1 MCISYDALACQV
13 WLDPIAMA
21 PAGGQPL
28 CADHAQRLSAPR
40 GWVVLDRR
48 TSQSTLMTAA
58 GPAPVHDA
66 RGRAAVPR
74 RRLPRAWGQFDAP
87 RLEFLAEGDD
97 VVTEPEPTFEPPVV
111 AATVHLEPE
120 LIEPEP
126 VVEPE
131 AEPESAAVVIHAEGD
146 VSRRDLHGFPNAD
159 SSEPE
164 AEAVGPE
171 PEPVVEPELVAP
183 EPELVE
189 PEAELQAD
197 SVDFGAPEPEVAG
210 PEPEFVA
217 EPERAPTAVVAPEAE
232 PVGVVI
238 HAEGDVSR
246 RDLHGFP
253 SADSSEP
260 EPELVVEPEAEPIA
274 VVEPEPV
281 AEPEPEPE
289 PVVKK
294 APARRSRARAETGP
308 LGKPKGRL
316 LSRAFEAS
324 GPQRSAIT
332 ESLEAL
338 GDDDGSTIE
347 AAEG

>member
-1 MCISYDALACQV
+1 VCISYDALACQV

-171 PEPVVEPELVAP
+171 PEPVVEPE
-183 EPELVE
+183 
-189 PEAELQAD
+189 
-197 SVDFGAPEPEVAG
+197 
-210 PEPEFVA
+210 
-217 EPERAPTAVVAPEAE
+217 RAPTAVVAPEAE

-253 SADSSEP
+253 TADSSEP

>member
-111 AATVHLEPE
+111 AATVHLEPA

-131 AEPESAAVVIHAEGD
+131 AEPEPAAVVIHAEGD
-146 VSRRDLHGFPNAD
+146 VSRRDLHGFPTAD

-171 PEPVVEPELVAP
+171 PEPVV
-183 EPELVE
+183 
-189 PEAELQAD
+189 
-197 SVDFGAPEPEVAG
+197 
-210 PEPEFVA
+210 

-253 SADSSEP
+253 TADSSEP

>member
-1 MCISYDALACQV
+1 MGWSCRRPGCGREAEVCISYDALACQV

-111 AATVHLEPE
+111 AATVHLEPA

-131 AEPESAAVVIHAEGD
+131 AEPEPAAVVIHAEGD
-146 VSRRDLHGFPNAD
+146 VSRRDLHGFPTAD

-171 PEPVVEPELVAP
+171 PEPVV
-183 EPELVE
+183 
-189 PEAELQAD
+189 
-197 SVDFGAPEPEVAG
+197 
-210 PEPEFVA
+210 

-253 SADSSEP
+253 TADSSEP

>member
-111 AATVHLEPE
+111 AATVHLEPA

-131 AEPESAAVVIHAEGD
+131 AEPEPAAVVIHAEGD

-171 PEPVVEPELVAP
+171 PEPVVEPE
-183 EPELVE
+183 
-189 PEAELQAD
+189 
-197 SVDFGAPEPEVAG
+197 
-210 PEPEFVA
+210 
-217 EPERAPTAVVAPEAE
+217 RAPTAVVAPEAE

-253 SADSSEP
+253 TADSSEP

>member
-1 MCISYDALACQV
+1 VCISYDALACQV

-131 AEPESAAVVIHAEGD
+131 AEPEPAAVVIHAEGD

-171 PEPVVEPELVAP
+171 PEPVVEPE
-183 EPELVE
+183 
-189 PEAELQAD
+189 
-197 SVDFGAPEPEVAG
+197 
-210 PEPEFVA
+210 
-217 EPERAPTAVVAPEAE
+217 RAPTAVVAPEAE

-253 SADSSEP
+253 TADSSEP

>member
-1 MCISYDALACQV
+1 MGWSCRRPGCGREAEVCISYDALACQV

-111 AATVHLEPE
+111 AATVHLEPA

-131 AEPESAAVVIHAEGD
+131 AEPEPAAVVIHAEGD

-171 PEPVVEPELVAP
+171 PEPVVEPE
-183 EPELVE
+183 
-189 PEAELQAD
+189 
-197 SVDFGAPEPEVAG
+197 
-210 PEPEFVA
+210 
-217 EPERAPTAVVAPEAE
+217 RAPTAVVAPEAE

-253 SADSSEP
+253 TADSSEP

>member
-146 VSRRDLHGFPNAD
+146 VSRRDLHGFP
-159 SSEPE
+159 
-164 AEAVGPE
+164 
-171 PEPVVEPELVAP
+171 
-183 EPELVE
+183 
-189 PEAELQAD
+189 
-197 SVDFGAPEPEVAG
+197 
-210 PEPEFVA
+210 
-217 EPERAPTAVVAPEAE
+217 
-232 PVGVVI
+232 
-238 HAEGDVSR
+238 
-246 RDLHGFP
+246 

-281 AEPEPEPE
+281 AEPEPEPEPE

>member
-1 MCISYDALACQV
+1 VCISYDALACQV

-111 AATVHLEPE
+111 AATVHLEPA

-131 AEPESAAVVIHAEGD
+131 AEPEPAAVVIHAEGD

-171 PEPVVEPELVAP
+171 PEPVVEPE
-183 EPELVE
+183 
-189 PEAELQAD
+189 
-197 SVDFGAPEPEVAG
+197 
-210 PEPEFVA
+210 
-217 EPERAPTAVVAPEAE
+217 RAPTAVVAPEAE

-253 SADSSEP
+253 TADSSEP

>member
-131 AEPESAAVVIHAEGD
+131 AEHLVGLITAK
-146 VSRRDLHGFPNAD
+146 RDPQT
-159 SSEPE
+159 
-164 AEAVGPE
+164 
-171 PEPVVEPELVAP
+171 PV
-183 EPELVE
+183 
-189 PEAELQAD
+189 LQALMD
-197 SVDFGAPEPEVAG
+197 
-210 PEPEFVA
+210 
-217 EPERAPTAVVAPEAE
+217 
-232 PVGVVI
+232 
-238 HAEGDVSR
+238 
-246 RDLHGFP
+246 
-253 SADSSEP
+253 
-260 EPELVVEPEAEPIA
+260 
-274 VVEPEPV
+274 
-281 AEPEPEPE
+281 
-289 PVVKK
+289 
-294 APARRSRARAETGP
+294 
-308 LGKPKGRL
+308 
-316 LSRAFEAS
+316 
-324 GPQRSAIT
+324 
-332 ESLEAL
+332 
-338 GDDDGSTIE
+338 E
-347 AAEG
+347 AAKLALRLRR